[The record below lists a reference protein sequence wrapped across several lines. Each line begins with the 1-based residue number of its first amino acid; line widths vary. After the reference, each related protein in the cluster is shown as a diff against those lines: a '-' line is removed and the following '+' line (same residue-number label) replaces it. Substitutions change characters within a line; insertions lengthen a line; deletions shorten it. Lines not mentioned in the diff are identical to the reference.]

1 MHSKYLTVFAAFVVI
16 LVAATALSTTDNVY
30 ADKRGEEYSQ
40 TQSLVNECEL
50 NCVNSAP
57 QNQGDGAVLAPTV
70 SVSGGQNE
78 QGPGGIG
85 EQNEQGPGGIGE
97 QAGSDQE
104 LQVRQVPGLLVQVL
118 PGNLGEAL
126 ATCAADEVVTGGGS
140 WIQDSNNMNAH
151 VFSAKASNS
160 ESWLVQLPNP
170 GPGSVIIQAF
180 AECAKLVD
188 AP

>member
-1 MHSKYLTVFAAFVVI
+1 MHSKYLTLFAAFVVI

-40 TQSLVNECEL
+40 AQSLVNECEL

-97 QAGSDQE
+97 QAGSESGITSQAGAWSSSASFAGKP
-104 LQVRQVPGLLVQVL
+104 RRSTS
-118 PGNLGEAL
+118 NLCCG
-126 ATCAADEVVTGGGS
+126 
-140 WIQDSNNMNAH
+140 
-151 VFSAKASNS
+151 
-160 ESWLVQLPNP
+160 
-170 GPGSVIIQAF
+170 
-180 AECAKLVD
+180 
-188 AP
+188 

>member
-1 MHSKYLTVFAAFVVI
+1 M
-16 LVAATALSTTDNVY
+16 
-30 ADKRGEEYSQ
+30 
-40 TQSLVNECEL
+40 
-50 NCVNSAP
+50 
-57 QNQGDGAVLAPTV
+57 
-70 SVSGGQNE
+70 
-78 QGPGGIG
+78 
-85 EQNEQGPGGIGE
+85 
-97 QAGSDQE
+97 
-104 LQVRQVPGLLVQVL
+104 
-118 PGNLGEAL
+118 
-126 ATCAADEVVTGGGS
+126 TGGGS